1 MPLTV
6 NGELVNPDWVYEE
19 FSQIKSYYE
28 RTTHA
33 SCCERDPEFM
43 ETARENIIE
52 RMLIAQEADRSIP
65 ELSENEIDLAIRQLK
80 KEMGG
85 EAQFYG
91 HYGILPNQEHLV
103 RPSIQQSI
111 RVDKLVRSLCRD
123 LINVGEDKLEEF
135 HRNHIREW
143 MSEES
148 IRCLHIY
155 KTFKS
160 DRNREDLFRECVS
173 VRMRLVEGADFMEV
187 AREFTDKPVDE
198 IDLGWFRRGEIME
211 EFEIIAFSLRTGE
224 VSPVFSTHHGF
235 HLTQVVERDESRP
248 KPLESVRDEVLARY
262 RESVREERLK
272 AFAAELRKKAV
283 IEGKMDE

>member
-85 EAQFYG
+85 EAQFYA

-111 RVDKLVRSLCRD
+111 RVDKLVRSLCKD
-123 LINVGEDKLEEF
+123 LANVDEGQLEDF
-135 HRNHIREW
+135 YQTHIQEW

-148 IRCLHIY
+148 IRCFHIY

-160 DRNREDLFRECVS
+160 DRNREDLYRECVS
-173 VRMRLVEGADFMEV
+173 MRMKLVNGADFMEL
-187 AREFTDKPVDE
+187 ARGFTDKPVDE

-235 HLTQVVERDESRP
+235 HLTQVVERDESQA
-248 KPLESVRDEVLARY
+248 KPLDSVRDEVLARY

-283 IEGKMDE
+283 IEGQMDE